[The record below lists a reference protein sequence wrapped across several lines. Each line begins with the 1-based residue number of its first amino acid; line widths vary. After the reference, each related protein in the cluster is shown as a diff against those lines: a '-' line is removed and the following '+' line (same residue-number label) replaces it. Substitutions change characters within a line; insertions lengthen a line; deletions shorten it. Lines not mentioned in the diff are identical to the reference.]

1 MSGVCSNLPL
11 SPAGVLVRVSS
22 WALLRKLPTA
32 ATGSSWT
39 SRASCSW
46 YDCCNQKQQLA
57 TTQLL
62 FLFFCRYA
70 SACMMQR
77 SQTHARWP
85 QRELDAPEDDTRMLL
100 QFPGAAVT
108 ALAALMDRHCLVAA
122 AADGSLRAIDYRYTT
137 LSFSE
142 YTLCSRVSNHA
153 ARSADASRCGRGHV
167 QLANTHFPAVVTA
180 LVAVPQSDGGAESA
194 DVLPSVIAGFASGVV
209 RLLRLCTDGW
219 HTAAAVRLHEG
230 MPLALTWL
238 DSDKAITYQP
248 FVWHPPL
255 TK

>member
-1 MSGVCSNLPL
+1 
-11 SPAGVLVRVSS
+11 
-22 WALLRKLPTA
+22 
-32 ATGSSWT
+32 
-39 SRASCSW
+39 
-46 YDCCNQKQQLA
+46 
-57 TTQLL
+57 
-62 FLFFCRYA
+62 
-70 SACMMQR
+70 MQR

-85 QRELDAPEDDTRMLL
+85 QRELDAPEEYTRTLL

-122 AADGSLRAIDYRYTT
+122 AADGSLRAIDYRFTT

-142 YTLCSRVSNHA
+142 YTLCSRLSNHA
-153 ARSADASRCGRGHV
+153 ARSADASGCGRGRM

-180 LVAVPQSDGGAESA
+180 LVAVPQSDGVESA

-209 RLLRLCTDGW
+209 RLLQLCADGW

-230 MPLALTWL
+230 MPLALTRL

-255 TK
+255 TR